1 MLFIG
6 QNKIPVM
13 ASVQDIM
20 LLLQKTL
27 HIDGLQLLK
36 DVVIPRSPGQ
46 DIVFTCPFHK
56 NGNESRPS
64 AGIQSRPVNGVVLW
78 HCFTCH
84 EKGTL
89 ETLVSRCFGY
99 EHDRG
104 EFGTRWILNNFSSV
118 EIENRDGLIKIPS
131 REIPK
136 PKKIEYVS
144 EEELDSYRYTCTYHY
159 QRHLND
165 WAIKIYD
172 LGYCKDEILGECI
185 TFPVRDVTGGCL
197 FVAKRAIYKKLYHYP
212 LGTIKPIFGIY
223 EAKKLFPN
231 SKEVYI
237 CESMLNAISI
247 TQKMHKPAL
256 ALLGTGIESQYE
268 ELRRLGYRTFYL
280 ALDPD
285 QPGKRGT
292 EKLKEALINTGFIY
306 TVDLPEG
313 RDINDLAVY
322 DDETFR
328 KLIEMYTKN
337 FIKRH

>member
-165 WAIKIYD
+165 WAIETYD
-172 LGYCKDEILGECI
+172 LGYCKDETLGECI

-197 FVAKRAIYKKLYHYP
+197 FVAKRAIHKKLYHYP
-212 LGTIKPIFGIY
+212 LGTTKPIFGIY
-223 EAKKLFPN
+223 EAKKLFLN

-247 TQKMHKPAL
+247 VQKIHKPAL
-256 ALLGTGIESQYE
+256 ALLGTGVESQYE

-285 QPGKRGT
+285 QSGKRGT

-328 KLIEMYTKN
+328 KLIEMYTRN
-337 FIKRH
+337 FLKRP

>member
-144 EEELDSYRYTCTYHY
+144 EEELDSYRYTCTYMY
-159 QRHLND
+159 DRYLND
-165 WAIKIYD
+165 EMIDLYD
-172 LGYCKDEILGECI
+172 IGYDANFELGEAI
-185 TFPVRDVTGGCL
+185 TFPVRDYSGNCL
-197 FVAKRAIYKKLYHYP
+197 FVARRTIYKKNYNYPASVDKPLY
-212 LGTIKPIFGIY
+212 GVW
-223 EAKKLFPN
+223 EARKVFPN
-231 SKEVYI
+231 SRVCYI
-237 CESMLNAISI
+237 VESMLNAITLTKNGFCAI
-247 TQKMHKPAL
+247 AM
-256 ALLGTGIESQYE
+256 LGTGTNAQIEEIKKLQY
-268 ELRRLGYRTFYL
+268 RRYVIATDSDPAGYRSRDKLIGVLKSTAFIDYL
-280 ALDPD
+280 
-285 QPGKRGT
+285 
-292 EKLKEALINTGFIY
+292 
-306 TVDLPEG
+306 DLPQG
-313 RDINDLAVY
+313 CDVNDLGKY
-322 DDETFR
+322 DKETFG
-328 KLIEMYTKN
+328 KLIDMYTKHLYS
-337 FIKRH
+337 R